1 MLCQLKSCDRCKG
14 DLVLDGDEW
23 RCWQCGRYF
32 YPKISGLEPLPDV
45 PAGEALGAL
54 VEEVRSRRHRRPR
67 WAVGDINSLIVAK
80 HRSEERWWS
89 RNQELIQYLDEGR
102 SVREISVLVARS
114 ERQVRVVRE
123 QLNDLRA
130 VQEPMPVAA

>member
-1 MLCQLKSCDRCKG
+1 MLCQLKCCTRCKG

-32 YPKISGLEPLPDV
+32 YPDTPDLQPPPEEAAAEAAEEELGLV
-45 PAGEALGAL
+45 VA
-54 VEEVRSRRHRRPR
+54 RRQRRPR

-80 HRSEERWWS
+80 HRSEQRWWI
-89 RNQELIQYLDEGR
+89 RNQELIKYLDEGR
-102 SVREISVLVARS
+102 TVREISTLVGRS

-130 VQEPMPVAA
+130 EQNSQALVA

>member
-1 MLCQLKSCDRCKG
+1 MLCQLKCCNRCNG

-32 YPKISGLEPLPDV
+32 YPKISGLEPLPDAPEGDV
-45 PAGEALGAL
+45 AATMT
-54 VEEVRSRRHRRPR
+54 EETKTRRHRRPR

-80 HRSEERWWS
+80 HRSEERWWD
-89 RNQELIQYLDEGR
+89 RNKELIQCLDEGR
-102 SVREISVLVARS
+102 SVREISVMVGRS
-114 ERQVRVVRE
+114 KRQVRVVRE

-130 VQEPMPVAA
+130 VQEPMPLAA